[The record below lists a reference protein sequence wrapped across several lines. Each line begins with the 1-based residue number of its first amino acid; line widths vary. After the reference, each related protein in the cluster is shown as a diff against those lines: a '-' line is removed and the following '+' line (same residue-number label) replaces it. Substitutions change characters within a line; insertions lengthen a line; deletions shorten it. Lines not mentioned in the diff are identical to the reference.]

1 MSVEANNDR
10 QSTSQTPP
18 AESMDQVPSSSYK
31 ADPVAQEEP
40 AILED
45 RPITPEASA
54 SPEVPASPEFRA
66 AQKRGSPGSPVSE
79 PPAKRAHIEPEEKGC
94 QTEEE
99 FLNVDH
105 LYKPEEKLN
114 TKNKKLSGVD
124 LEELV
129 RKRVELHSENFR
141 HVCLPFNHSLD
152 FKSWTQ
158 EEVLEMTSQFMGAVE
173 VEGFKLAECDGK
185 MIWNLT
191 KEDLFLEQLNKNV
204 GIAMNTISS
213 TERLLIENGVQVE
226 RHSTGIRLKKRP
238 WLSALLNRNP
248 LASRSSAKVY
258 EDNVLEETATWYL
271 VEDLEAEYYQN
282 SDSRTEYYN
291 IVAMKI
297 LEALSNSTGKQREV
311 MLEQIEEASVQQK
324 EKEPHSTTF
333 HIDPDSS
340 ENNHTQVN
348 MMENQN
354 LILFDQEYFGPPQ
367 DGETEFYQTSEISDT
382 FPYFF
387 LQKSSIMSN
396 QIVEN
401 LMMEIEIYK
410 NYIAIQNSKLKNNQ
424 DEFRN
429 LHAIIEEQ
437 NYQIEAQQIEIRT
450 AKLEIESLK
459 NEQEYNKK
467 TISEQRNQ
475 EDILKIRLK
484 SLETDINLKLEENTR
499 KIIRE
504 QDTALKEQLK
514 TAKIESDNKLRESKQ
529 TLRSKIY
536 EVYVDC
542 YKIIEIIESKNL
554 EIPNTITDKYQMER
568 MSNNYK
574 EWLTE
579 FVGYIDKIMEQMHGD
594 PNFMNFEEMQKNLEA
609 KITSLEAENRNLKFK
624 LQIKFEGFKK
634 VVRGGNVGMLV
645 MPASR
650 SLRLRSQIGRKV
662 FDSYELLELVSF
674 GSYGA
679 VYRGFA
685 ATCEVAVKLSDDKE
699 ASKNESEILLQL
711 QGLPNVPQWLCY
723 GEENNQCI
731 IVMTLAFRD
740 IDFMRHLNDSS
751 SPRFSNET
759 VQKILYQTV
768 TVLESIHN
776 RNIVHRDVKENNLM
790 ISHPIGR
797 SNTVRVLVVD
807 FGLATEF
814 KDEDGKLIDEEDN
827 SKFRRLVH
835 STPNVLLGLDHSRYD
850 DLIQLS
856 YAAISMSND
865 PMRQFYLPDKKSLDY
880 KQALLRDPAS
890 VLPPILQWLVPFF
903 VALRE
908 QDELAL
914 SYDEIRKGIQDS
926 LPGSDPNGELQLVDV
941 SGTLKLI

>member
-297 LEALSNSTGKQREV
+297 LEALSK
-311 MLEQIEEASVQQK
+311 
-324 EKEPHSTTF
+324 
-333 HIDPDSS
+333 
-340 ENNHTQVN
+340 
-348 MMENQN
+348 
-354 LILFDQEYFGPPQ
+354 
-367 DGETEFYQTSEISDT
+367 
-382 FPYFF
+382 
-387 LQKSSIMSN
+387 SN